1 MNIQAWHS
9 RYVLQAL
16 WTAKLRQFL
25 LNQVNAR
32 PGEQILEVGSGTGA
46 LFPDFESR
54 GLRVVGLDYKPKRC
68 QYSLPYNSR
77 RTVICGNA
85 YDIPAAD
92 HSFDLSVCHYLLLW
106 LKEPERAL
114 AEMARVTKQGRHI
127 IAFAEPDYQS
137 RIDYPE
143 IFQKIGEVQNR
154 SLEFQGVDLSIGRRM
169 GAMFRSLGLKDVNV
183 GLLAGEWKE
192 PSPQVFDAEWDI
204 IAYDLGG
211 LAPVDEILAFKAQAR
226 ETWLSGQAC
235 VFIPTFYAY
244 GMV

>member
-1 MNIQAWHS
+1 MNIHSWHS

-25 LNQVNAR
+25 LNKVNAQ

-46 LFPDFESR
+46 LFPDFERR
-54 GLRVVGLDYKPKRC
+54 GLRVVGLEFKPKRC
-68 QYSLPYNSR
+68 SFSLANNSQN
-77 RTVICGNA
+77 TVICGNA

-114 AEMARVTKQGRHI
+114 AEMARVTKRGRHV
-127 IAFAEPDYQS
+127 IAFAEPDYKS
-137 RIDYPE
+137 RIDCPE
-143 IFQKIGEVQNR
+143 IFQKIGEVQNH

-169 GAMFRSLGLKDVNV
+169 GAMFRNLGLKNVNV

-192 PSPQVFDAEWDI
+192 PSPEVFDAEWDI

-211 LAPVDEILAFKAQAR
+211 LAPVDEILDLKAKAR
-226 ETWLSGQAC
+226 ETWLSGQAT

-244 GMV
+244 GVV

>member
-1 MNIQAWHS
+1 MNIHSWHS
-9 RYVLQAL
+9 RYVLQAF
-16 WTAKLRQFL
+16 WTAKMRQFL
-25 LNQVNAR
+25 LKKVNAQ

-68 QYSLPYNSR
+68 QYSLAYNSQ
-77 RTVICGNA
+77 RTVICGDA
-85 YDIPAAD
+85 YSIPAAD
-92 HSFDLSVCHYLLLW
+92 HSFDLSVCHFLLLW
-106 LKEPERAL
+106 LKQPERAL
-114 AEMARVTKQGRHI
+114 AEMARVTKHGRHV

-169 GAMFRSLGLKDVNV
+169 GAMFRSLGLKNVNV
-183 GLLAGEWKE
+183 GLLAGEWID

-204 IAYDLGG
+204 SAYDLGG
-211 LAPVDEILAFKAQAR
+211 LVPVDEILDLKAKAR
-226 ETWLSGQAC
+226 ETWLSGQGT

-244 GMV
+244 GIV